1 MKVRSKTST
10 WELLSVLLLLFFSLQ
25 GHSQTENKSAANDGT
40 KFFFEGEFATN
51 YVEQGITQ
59 TESDPH
65 FGGNLGYLING
76 QFLFSL
82 GAGNVHYG
90 SESVQLNLRPTLG
103 YKMNFT
109 TNADLMIKVILNRFY
124 KETGRNGML
133 IDLDLNLFGYH
144 VLYLKN
150 DNWEGTY
157 TESSYLG
164 FVADWPLGSDLLF
177 KAELGYQSL
186 SAVGVNSYF
195 HSRASLG
202 YKINQLLFALQG
214 TWTSAT
220 DLGGKA
226 GPFLFLTMQTK
237 F

>member
-1 MKVRSKTST
+1 MNDKRKSKIWGSFA
-10 WELLSVLLLLFFSLQ
+10 LIFLFLVSFQSLAQ
-25 GHSQTENKSAANDGT
+25 SENKPNSNDGT

-51 YVEQGITQ
+51 YVEQGVTQ

-82 GAGNVHYG
+82 AAGNVHYG
-90 SESVQLNLRPTLG
+90 TESVQLNLRPTIG

-109 TNADLMIKVILNRFY
+109 TNADLMIKVLLNRFY

-164 FVADWPLGSDLLF
+164 FVADWPLGSDLIA

-186 SAVGVNSYF
+186 SALGVSSYF
-195 HSRASLG
+195 HIRGSLG
-202 YKINQLLFALQG
+202 YKISQLILSVQG
-214 TWTSAT
+214 TWTNAT
-220 DLGGKA
+220 DLAGKA
-226 GPFLFLTMQTK
+226 GPFLFLTMETK